1 MSPRAFL
8 FPLCRIFIILP
19 SNVSLPKNNISDFMA
34 NNIQTFTGRVLLD
47 DKQAKQTIELLTRSL
62 EELKKKRKEAVAKGE
77 DIKEFDRQIKQTSAS
92 INALKTNQQQVNET
106 LKNLSSASYKELN
119 VAMRSLQ
126 KQLRSGAVERNS
138 EEWKKLQGVLK
149 KVKAEMQHINDEG
162 KVSKSLFSRMWDGLN
177 KNWGAFT
184 QIIGSVTTLTLTLRA
199 AAQAY
204 ADMEESMADVR
215 KYTGQTDEQVHQ
227 MNEDFKRMDTRTA
240 REQLNELAG
249 SAGRLGITSKEMI
262 EEFVDGADKI
272 NVALG
277 DDLGKG
283 AVDKIGKLA
292 QMFGEDKTKGLRG
305 AMLATGSAVNEL
317 AQSSSANAGYIV
329 DFTADLSGVGIQ
341 AGMTQAQ
348 LMGLASALDQNM
360 QEEATSATVFSQLIT
375 KMYQEPAKFAKIAGM
390 QVKEFSN
397 LMKTNANEGL
407 MKFMQ
412 AMKSKGGFAEM
423 APMFEEMQ
431 LNGTRAV
438 GVLSA
443 VATHLDQVKE
453 AQDIATK
460 SYADGTSV
468 LNEFNTQNTTVQAE
482 LDKAKKRFQD
492 LTIELG
498 EKLIPAMK
506 YGITSFS
513 LTIKVM
519 STLITFTQQH
529 AKQIVVLSSLIAFCT
544 ALWYKEMIAIKA
556 KNTLMN
562 IAKAVEKAYA
572 TSVKLVQAAMVAF
585 NATVALC
592 KSGMQGYI
600 SVMNAA
606 KAANMTNPWAALAT
620 VVTVVGVA
628 IYGAVKA
635 FSAYNEAMRNNTQE
649 AKNNKAVAEQQATL
663 AKKVSDATIDE
674 RNKIDMLNKIIHSNA
689 YTVDERRTAIANLQQ
704 IVPQYHA
711 SISKE
716 GKLYNDNIEVI
727 TQYINKLNDAAM
739 AEAIYEKKA
748 EINKKRLELKT
759 IETRIRG
766 SLKAVKAERDAHPER
781 YTTER
786 YYRPSFGPGSEG
798 NEFYHDSDAL
808 KSNKKQEQIH
818 TKRLQNVL
826 SQEKTLDAED
836 RALDATINSNKQ
848 IRSALK
854 TVIKKNT
861 QIQKENAVVSTPSS
875 GHTMTEKERKAAE
888 KEKKKREAAA
898 RKAEAKRKADMKK
911 ELDDAKKANQAE
923 ELEAKTLYSTGQI
936 RLAEYNDR
944 MKTIK
949 ERGLQARLD
958 ILKKYGEA
966 ESEEYKRLNAEK
978 ENIAADYEKKQTQD
992 LADLEYDRQVAEQAI
1007 TAEYYNK
1014 DSDLYH
1020 NEDAVNEALFQLD
1033 QTFLKEKQ
1041 SLYLKSSDE
1050 YWQIARE
1057 IERSQQSRQYDL
1069 QKQHDEK
1076 LLQLRQEYG
1085 KMGNEEQMQLEMAG
1099 LDAVHKAGLIS
1110 EEEYQRMKLGIANK
1124 YASYK
1129 PTADEQRKEDANT
1142 AIDTAKKM
1150 TKGYSD
1156 NNNAMGS
1163 DNLATIAGGAIAAIQ
1178 QQKMVND
1185 NLKKLRDEDKI
1196 SEQQYQD
1203 AKRQM
1208 NKETYQEIAAV
1219 AGAAFSSINN
1229 MMSAASAYSQACSD
1243 LEVAKI
1249 EKNYDKQISA
1259 AGNNSAKKKRL
1270 EAKRDKE
1277 VAAAKSKANK
1287 KSMKIEVAQA
1297 IASTAMAAI
1306 NAYSSAAAIPVV
1318 GHVIAPI
1325 AAGLA
1330 TAAGMLQVATIK
1342 KQHQAEAAGYYE
1354 GGFTGPGNYKK
1365 EAGVVH
1371 AGEFVANHNTV
1382 NNPQLLPALQL
1393 IDMAQ
1398 RNNTVA
1404 SLTAQDVSRAMGTG
1418 SAAVVAPVVNVQ
1430 GGDTEQV
1437 GASLDSVHTTIDR
1450 LNQQLNAGI
1459 KSYVV
1464 ITGPDG
1470 FDRQWSQ
1477 YQKMKSN
1484 K

>member
-1 MSPRAFL
+1 M
-8 FPLCRIFIILP
+8 
-19 SNVSLPKNNISDFMA
+19 PKNNISDFMA
-34 NNIQTFTGRVLLD
+34 NNTQTFTGRVLLD
-47 DKQAKQTIELLTRSL
+47 DKQAKQAIEQLTRGL
-62 EELKKKRKEAVAKGE
+62 EELRKKRKEAVAKGE

-126 KQLRSGAVERNS
+126 KQLRSGAIERNS

-184 QIIGSVTTLTLTLRA
+184 QIIGSVTTLTLTMRA

-204 ADMEESMADVR
+204 ADMEESMANVR

-277 DDLGKG
+277 DDLGKD

-562 IAKAVEKAYA
+562 IAKAVETAYA

-689 YTVDERRTAIANLQQ
+689 YTVDERRTAIANLQK

-759 IETRIRG
+759 RETRIRG

-848 IRSALK
+848 IRSALT

-949 ERGLQARLD
+949 EQGLQARLD

-1007 TAEYYNK
+1007 TAEYYK
-1014 DSDLYH
+1014 TDSDLYH

-1069 QKQHDEK
+1069 QKQHDEQ

-1085 KMGNEEQMQLEMAG
+1085 KLGNEQQMQLELKG
-1099 LDAVHKAGLIS
+1099 LEDVHKAGLVS
-1110 EEEYQRMKLGIANK
+1110 EEEYQRMKMNIANK

-1129 PTADEQRKEDANT
+1129 PDANEQRKEDANT
-1142 AIDTAKKM
+1142 ALDTAKKM
-1150 TKGYSD
+1150 TKSQDDRGSMMSD
-1156 NNNAMGS
+1156 NVGS
-1163 DNLATIAGGAIAAIQ
+1163 IIGGAMSAVK

-1185 NLKKLRDEDKI
+1185 NLEKLRDQDLI
-1196 SEQQYQD
+1196 SQQAYED
-1203 AKRQM
+1203 AKEQM
-1208 NKETYQEIAAV
+1208 SDDTWKSIVGIAS
-1219 AGAAFSSINN
+1219 AAFSCMSN

-1277 VAAAKSKANK
+1277 IAAAKTKANK
-1287 KSMKIEVAQA
+1287 KAMTMELAQAVAQTATGA
-1297 IASTAMAAI
+1297 IS
-1306 NAYSSAAAIPVV
+1306 AYSSTMAGAPYPANLVL
-1318 GHVIAPI
+1318 API
-1325 AAGLA
+1325 SAGIAL
-1330 TAAGMLQVATIK
+1330 AAGMLQVATIK

-1398 RNNTVA
+1398 RNNTVT

-1418 SAAVVAPVVNVQ
+1418 SAAVVAPVVSVT
-1430 GGDTEQV
+1430 GGDTEQM
-1437 GASLDSVHTTIDR
+1437 GASLDNVGSTIDR

>member
-1 MSPRAFL
+1 
-8 FPLCRIFIILP
+8 
-19 SNVSLPKNNISDFMA
+19 MA
-34 NNIQTFTGRVLLD
+34 NNTQTFVGRVLLD
-47 DKQAKQTIELLTRSL
+47 DKQAKQTIALLEKQL
-62 EELKKKRKEAVAKGE
+62 EQVKQKKADTFNKGGDTQAFDKE
-77 DIKEFDRQIKQTSAS
+77 INR
-92 INALKTNQQQVNET
+92 INASLKTLRTNQEQVNKT
-106 LKNLSSASYKELN
+106 FNNLSSASYKELSATMKA
-119 VAMRSLQ
+119 VQ

-138 EEWKKLQGVLK
+138 EEWKRLQKKLKEVKSEMAAINNESKESIGVWGRLR
-149 KVKAEMQHINDEG
+149 NT
-162 KVSKSLFSRMWDGLN
+162 LN
-177 KNWGAFT
+177 TNWGAIT
-184 QIIGSVTTLTLTLRA
+184 QIIIGYNTLRDTIRKC
-199 AAQAY
+199 AQAY
-204 ADMEESMADVR
+204 ADMEESMANVR
-215 KYTGQTDEQVHQ
+215 KYTGQTDEEVRR

-249 SAGRLGITSKEMI
+249 SAGRLGITSKDMI

-277 DDLGKG
+277 DDLGEG

-317 AQSSSANAGYIV
+317 AQNSSANAGYIV

-375 KMYQEPAKFAKIAGM
+375 KMYQEPAKFAKIAG
-390 QVKEFSN
+390 VEVTKFSN

-407 MKFMQ
+407 MTFLS
-412 AMKSKGGFAEM
+412 AMKSRGGFAEM

-443 VATHLDQVKE
+443 VASHLDQVRT
-453 AQDIATK
+453 AQDLATQ
-460 SYADGTSV
+460 SYASGTSV
-468 LNEFNTQNTTVQAE
+468 INEFNVQNNTVQAQ
-482 LDKAKKRFQD
+482 LDKAKKRFED
-492 LTIELG
+492 LTVELG
-498 EKLIPAMK
+498 EQLIPVTRYAISTLSI
-506 YGITSFS
+506 GIHV
-513 LTIKVM
+513 L
-519 STLITFTQQH
+519 STLITFTVTH
-529 AKQIVVLSSLIAFCT
+529 VKQLAIIGSAIAVCT
-544 ALWYKEMIAIKA
+544 ALWYKETIAIKLRTA
-556 KNTLMN
+556 AAAAN
-562 IAKAVEKAYA
+562 AAVDKAYIA
-572 TSVKLVQAAMVAF
+572 TTTLLRTAMVALQ
-585 NATVALC
+585 ATWALLT
-592 KSGMQGYI
+592 KGVQGYI
-600 SVMNAA
+600 VVMRAA
-606 KAANMTNPWAALAT
+606 RLASLTNPWAALAT
-620 VVTVVGVA
+620 VLTVVGVA
-628 IYGAVKA
+628 VYGTVKA
-635 FSAYNEAMRNNTQE
+635 FTSYNETLRNNTQE
-649 AKNNKAVAEQQATL
+649 AKNNKAVAEQQASL

-689 YTVDERRTAIANLQQ
+689 YTVDERRSAIANLQK
-704 IVPQYHA
+704 IIPNYHA
-711 SISKE
+711 SISNE

-759 IETRIRG
+759 RETRIKG
-766 SLKAVKAERDAHPER
+766 SLKAVQAERDAHPER
-781 YTTER
+781 YTSEKIF
-786 YYRPSFGPGSEG
+786 RPSFGPGSESSY
-798 NEFYHDSDAL
+798 FTKDSEAL
-808 KSNKKQEQIH
+808 KTNKKQEEIH
-818 TKRLQNVL
+818 KKRLKTVL
-826 SQEKTLDAED
+826 SEEKTLDAQEA
-836 RALDATINSNKQ
+836 ALDLTIKNNKQ
-848 IRSALK
+848 IRKALT

-861 QIQKENAVVSTPSS
+861 KMDS
-875 GHTMTEKERKAAE
+875 GNGTVGSGGHYPTEKERKATE
-888 KEKKKREAAA
+888 KERKNREAAA
-898 RKAEAKRKADMKK
+898 RKAEIKRKADLKK
-911 ELDDAKKANQAE
+911 ELDDAKKSTEAQQ
-923 ELEAKTLYSTGQI
+923 LEATTLYSTGQI

-944 MKTIK
+944 MARIK
-949 ERGLQARLD
+949 EQGLQQRMD
-958 ILKKYGEA
+958 ILRKYGEA
-966 ESEEYKRLNAEK
+966 ESEEYKRLNAQKEK
-978 ENIAADYEKKQTQD
+978 ISADYERKQTQD
-992 LADLEYDRQVAEQAI
+992 LQDLEYDRQVAEQAI

-1020 NEDAVNEALFQLD
+1020 NESAINEALFQLD

-1041 SLYLKSSDE
+1041 ALYLKSSDE

-1057 IERSQQSRQYDL
+1057 IERSEQQHQYDR
-1069 QKQHDEK
+1069 QKQYDDT
-1076 LLQLRQEYG
+1076 LMQLKQEYLTL
-1085 KMGNEEQMQLEMAG
+1085 GNEQQMQLELAG
-1099 LDAVHKAGLIS
+1099 LDEVHKAGLVS
-1110 EEEYQRMKLGIANK
+1110 EEEYQRMKMGIANK

-1129 PTADEQRKEDANT
+1129 PDAKDQAKDDAT
-1142 AIDTAKKM
+1142 IALDTAKKM
-1150 TKGYSD
+1150 TRQTDDRSGSL
-1156 NNNAMGS
+1156 GS

-1185 NLKKLRDEDKI
+1185 NLQKLREEDKI
-1196 SEQQYQD
+1196 SEQAYQD
-1203 AKRQM
+1203 AKKQM
-1208 NKETYQEIAAV
+1208 NQETYKNIAAI
-1219 AGAAFSSINN
+1219 AGAAFSSISS
-1229 MMSAASAYSQACSD
+1229 MMGAASAYSQACSD

-1249 EKNYDKQISA
+1249 QANYDKQISA

-1277 VAAAKSKANK
+1277 ISAAKTKANK
-1287 KSMKIEVAQA
+1287 KAMKIEIAQA
-1297 IASTAMAAI
+1297 VASTAMSAI

-1318 GHVIAPI
+1318 GNAIAPI

-1330 TAAGMLQVATIK
+1330 TAAGMLQIATIK

-1354 GGFTGPGNYKK
+1354 GGFTGPGHWKK

-1371 AGEFVANHNTV
+1371 AGEFVANHNAV

-1393 IDMAQ
+1393 IDAAQ

-1418 SAAVVAPVVNVQ
+1418 SAAVVAPVVNVNA
-1430 GGDTEQV
+1430 DNELV
-1437 GASLDSVHTTIDR
+1437 GASLDNVSSTIER
-1450 LNQQLNAGI
+1450 LNEQLNLGI

-1470 FDRQWSQ
+1470 FDRKWSQ